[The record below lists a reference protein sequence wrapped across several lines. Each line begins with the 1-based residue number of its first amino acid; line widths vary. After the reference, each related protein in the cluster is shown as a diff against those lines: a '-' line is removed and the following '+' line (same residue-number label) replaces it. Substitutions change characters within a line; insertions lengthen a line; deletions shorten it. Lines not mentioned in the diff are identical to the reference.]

1 MFCFEHSIITSVQV
15 KKYTCEINDYQS
27 EVAPLPEIINS
38 DRWISLQEVCEY
50 LGVKRHTILRWI
62 EERGMPASKVGKL
75 WRFKIADI
83 DKWVRSGGA
92 SDDGR

>member
-1 MFCFEHSIITSVQV
+1 M
-15 KKYTCEINDYQS
+15 KS

-38 DRWISLQEVCEY
+38 DRWISLQEACKY

-62 EERGMPASKVGKL
+62 EQRNMPASKVGKL

-83 DKWVRSGGA
+83 DKWVRKGGT
-92 SDDGR
+92 SDKREVME